1 MHSIDSAAVIFLK
14 GINMRVFVYFNLHR
28 KCLSVKALEGENKGR
43 VIAHADSV
51 ELVNV
56 TFKVSE
62 AGRQR
67 VLREKRKNVHAGVVG
82 TLTNLPAHY
91 MTVSIARQLFNPV
104 KYNPYKFD
112 SFVTAVNET
121 PVYNAKRAIVV
132 SDNGRGAI
140 FGDFSS

>member
-1 MHSIDSAAVIFLK
+1 
-14 GINMRVFVYFNLHR
+14 MRVMVYFNLTR
-28 KCLSVKALEGENKGR
+28 KCLSVKALEGERKGR

-56 TFKVSE
+56 TFKVSQ

-82 TLTNLPAHY
+82 TMTNVPANYSTIH
-91 MTVSIARQLFNPV
+91 IAEALYTPV
-104 KYNPYKFD
+104 KYNPYRFD

-121 PVYNAKRAIVV
+121 PVTTAKRAIVASV
-132 SDNGRGAI
+132 NGRGAI
-140 FGDFSS
+140 YANFS